1 MSTATATTGTKAAM
15 PNIPTPIRE
24 ALEAFYDGK
33 LAVAEKLCRQWLMN
47 QPTDVNAIR
56 LLADIG
62 IRLGR
67 FGDAQNLLE
76 RALELAPDYHLARFN
91 YATALSRQTQYEKAI
106 KEINHLIK
114 HDGEKPNYLML
125 KASTLVRLDHYP
137 EAIRIYEQLVA
148 HNSPQP
154 KLYLSYG
161 HALKTVGRTD
171 EAIAAYRHAIKLA
184 PTLGEAYW
192 SLANLKTKPLTD
204 AEVDALEQALKQ
216 PRLTPEDAAQLS
228 FALGK
233 ALDDR
238 GEIDKA
244 FKHYSEGNEVR
255 RRLVQYSADEHQ
267 QRTEET
273 MRTFT
278 AEFFET
284 RQGDGHDDDA
294 PIFIVG
300 LPRAGSTLVEQ
311 ILASHSQVEG
321 THELPNIINM
331 ARRLGGKKR
340 PADPSRYPEILTE
353 LSAEELQKLGQEYI
367 EQTQRYRSGKPYFID
382 KMPNNFEHI
391 GLIHAMLP
399 NAKII
404 DARRHPVACCLSG
417 FRQYFARGQ
426 RFSYS
431 LSDIGRYYRDYV
443 ALMDHFDTV
452 LPNRVYR
459 VQYENMVN
467 DTEMEVRRLLDYC
480 GLPFEEQCLAFYKNK
495 RAVKTASSEQVR
507 QPIFTSGMT
516 YYRDYLP
523 HLGPLIDALGD
534 DVLARYPIHK

>member
-1 MSTATATTGTKAAM
+1 MNTASAAVPAPM
-15 PNIPTPIRE
+15 RE

-33 LAVAEKLCRQWLMN
+33 IAVAEKLCRQWLMH

-62 IRLGR
+62 MRLGR
-67 FGDAQNLLE
+67 YTDAQNLLE
-76 RALELAPDYHLARFN
+76 RCLELAPDFHLARYN
-91 YATALSRQTQYEKAI
+91 YATVLSRQTQYERAI
-106 KEINHLIK
+106 SEINHLIK

-125 KASTLVRLDHYP
+125 KASTLVRLDQYQD
-137 EAIRIYEQLVA
+137 AIRIYEQLLSS
-148 HNSPQP
+148 NPPQP

-171 EAIAAYRHAIKLA
+171 EAITSYRKAIELA

-204 AEVDALEQALKQ
+204 SEVTALETALKQ
-216 PRLTPEDAAQLS
+216 PKLKPDDAAQLS

-238 GEIDKA
+238 GQIAKA

-267 QRTEET
+267 QRTEQT
-273 MRTFT
+273 IATLT
-278 AEFFET
+278 PEFFAQ
-284 RQGDGHDDDA
+284 RQGVGYDDDA

-300 LPRAGSTLVEQ
+300 LPRSGSTLVEQ
-311 ILASHSQVEG
+311 ILASHSLVEG
-321 THELPNIINM
+321 THELPNVINM
-331 ARRLGGKKR
+331 ARRLSGKKR
-340 PADPSRYPEILTE
+340 PADPSLYPQILND
-353 LSAEELQKLGQEYI
+353 LSPEQLQDLGQEYI
-367 EQTQRYRSGKPYFID
+367 RQTQRYRSGKPYFID

-404 DARRHPVACCLSG
+404 DARRHPLACCLSG

-431 LSDIGRYYRDYV
+431 LTDIGRYYRDYIN
-443 ALMDHFDTV
+443 LMDHFDAT
-452 LPNRVYR
+452 LPGRVHR
-459 VQYENMVN
+459 VQYEAMVS
-467 DTEMEVRRLLDYC
+467 DTEAQVRQLLDYC
-480 GLPFEEQCLAFYKNK
+480 GLEFEESCLAFHKNK

-507 QPIFTSGMT
+507 QPIFTSGTT

-523 HLGPLIDALGD
+523 HLGPLIDVLGD
-534 DVLARYPIHK
+534 DLLARFNS

>member
-1 MSTATATTGTKAAM
+1 MSIAPSTAGSKPSVAHI
-15 PNIPTPIRE
+15 PNPVKE
-24 ALEAFYDGK
+24 ALAAFYDGK
-33 LAVAEKLCRQWLMN
+33 IAVAEKLCRQWLTH

-62 IRLGR
+62 SRLGR
-67 FGDAQNLLE
+67 YGDAQNLLE
-76 RALELAPDYHLARFN
+76 RCLELAPDFHLARYN
-91 YATALSRQTQYEKAI
+91 YASVLSRQTQYEKAI
-106 KEINHLIK
+106 KEINFLLK
-114 HDGEKPNYLML
+114 HDAEKPNYLML
-125 KASTLVRLDHYP
+125 KASTLVRLDHYA

-148 HNSPQP
+148 HKPSQP

-171 EAIAAYRHAIKLA
+171 EAISAYRHAIQLA

-204 AEVDALEQALKQ
+204 AEVATLEQALKQ
-216 PRLTPEDAAQLS
+216 PSLKPDDAAQLS

-238 GEIDKA
+238 GDIDKA
-244 FKHYSEGNEVR
+244 FKHYAEGNEVR

-273 MRTFT
+273 INTLT
-278 AEFFET
+278 ADFFNS
-284 RQGDGHDDDA
+284 RQGMGHDDDA

-300 LPRAGSTLVEQ
+300 LPRAGSTLIEQ

-331 ARRLGGKKR
+331 ARRLSGKAR
-340 PADPSRYPEILTE
+340 PADPSRYPAILHD
-353 LSAEELQKLGQEYI
+353 LSADELQQLGQEYI
-367 EQTQRYRSGKPYFID
+367 EQTKRYRSGKPYFID
-382 KMPNNFEHI
+382 KMPNNFEHT

-404 DARRHPVACCLSG
+404 DARRHPLACCLSG

-431 LSDIGRYYRDYV
+431 LTDIGRYYRDYV
-443 ALMDHFDTV
+443 ALMDHYDAV

-467 DTEMEVRRLLDYC
+467 DTETEVRRLLDYC
-480 GLPFEEQCLAFYKNK
+480 GLPFEEQCLTFYKNK

-523 HLGPLIDALGD
+523 HLGSLIDALGD
-534 DVLARYPIHK
+534 DVLARYSIHK